1 MIKFTSKVSQFSQ
14 NKNAKMLRNVKK
26 GQRKQI
32 LGTLNSIIGSTKT
45 ASIITQSYFETKKG
59 EIM

>member
-14 NKNAKMLRNVKK
+14 NENAKMLRNVKK

-32 LGTLNSIIGSTKT
+32 LGTLNSIIRSTKT
-45 ASIITQSYFETKKG
+45 ASIITQSYFETKK
-59 EIM
+59 EET